1 MKLAAAPAE
10 IAPGRR
16 PAVVLYVDR
25 PVTHKES
32 RDELVRRQASRHH
45 LAMARPHP
53 LPLVA
58 LVLVVCGPGDQ
69 GSSTGS
75 STASTTSTSS
85 STDPGATDPASTSA
99 PTTGT
104 TITASAT
111 TSDTSDT
118 TGAPPV
124 CGEQSCQAGEVC
136 VLPCCGGPPP
146 GCSEPEGGMCPGGQA
161 PVPSDQCQFNPCAGP
176 LCCLPVACTPDPP
189 FCIAPAMLNCNDNSC
204 SINSCFGTLNGDR
217 LDCQCA

>member
-58 LVLVVCGPGDQ
+58 LVLVVCGP
-69 GSSTGS
+69 
-75 STASTTSTSS
+75 
-85 STDPGATDPASTSA
+85 
-99 PTTGT
+99 
-104 TITASAT
+104 
-111 TSDTSDT
+111 SDT

-204 SINSCFGTLNGDR
+204 SINSCFGTLNGDH